1 MRAAAGGDMVG
12 GLKIQNFFDPKKPQ
26 GIRMVAKELDI
37 YTSQNVVRHL
47 EDTRLRA
54 LLVLW
59 YYIEPPY
66 VFNNDTMYLALDC
79 KNRIVSDLTALIA
92 SVQSYFLKG
101 DVPQYVPSRESPYL
115 RPVQTK
121 LGKQYTPD
129 DLLEMF
135 HNIALTYRDIVI
147 LYIIESTTFSAETK
161 DAVIYNYNLFAE
173 ECNRLSDSARKD
185 VELNEGVS
193 REQRSDDTDVRETD
207 IFIYK
212 RLPYR
217 LRPDES
223 VVTVAKHDVEYKKK
237 EVIRMLYDVHE
248 RFSAVSAYIGNE
260 LKLKGRNGGVH
271 LVLKFNKFS
280 DGISSIIDAVDK
292 NAKFK

>member
-1 MRAAAGGDMVG
+1 
-12 GLKIQNFFDPKKPQ
+12 
-26 GIRMVAKELDI
+26 
-37 YTSQNVVRHL
+37 
-47 EDTRLRA
+47 
-54 LLVLW
+54 
-59 YYIEPPY
+59 
-66 VFNNDTMYLALDC
+66 
-79 KNRIVSDLTALIA
+79 
-92 SVQSYFLKG
+92 
-101 DVPQYVPSRESPYL
+101 
-115 RPVQTK
+115 
-121 LGKQYTPD
+121 
-129 DLLEMF
+129 
-135 HNIALTYRDIVI
+135 
-147 LYIIESTTFSAETK
+147 
-161 DAVIYNYNLFAE
+161 
-173 ECNRLSDSARKD
+173 
-185 VELNEGVS
+185 LNEGVS